1 MHAGTKVISTP
12 SPSTFLGVDAAYWWV
27 TITMIIRSVW
37 RPIFCIIKILANFGF
52 LFALAC
58 GKVLQKIF
66 FGPLQPREVEVRFIF
81 SQTFRIEFIYDVLPI
96 IAVIRPDL
104 DVRHRIIIGFHN
116 FPRRVRHSVPS
127 DVWIPVIRE
136 VFPLVDG
143 WPDRVGTFCN
153 KTFPIALLTSV

>member
-27 TITMIIRSVW
+27 MITVIIRSIW
-37 RPIFCIIKILANFGF
+37 RPIFCNIKILANFGF

-104 DVRHRIIIGFHN
+104 DVRHRIIISFHN
-116 FPRRVRHSVPS
+116 IPRRVRYSVPF
-127 DVWIPVIRE
+127 DVWILAIRE
-136 VFPLVDG
+136 VFPLADG
-143 WPDRVGTFCN
+143 RPDRVGTFCN
-153 KTFPIALLTSV
+153 KTFPIALLTGV